1 MAERSRYQE
10 QIIRNYYKHQDTLR
24 LSRLQ
29 ELVTELYL
37 AEGKARARRWKQAE
51 AAMRKLDVPESRIA
65 HLVKSG
71 DPQLLAGLVE
81 ELLGREASG
90 DSRKNKQG
98 KGRA

>member
-10 QIIRNYYKHQDTLR
+10 QIIRNYYKNQGTLR

-37 AEGKARARRWKQAE
+37 AEGKARARYWKQAE

-65 HLVKSG
+65 HIVRAD
-71 DPQLLAGLVE
+71 DPRLLASLVE
-81 ELLGREASG
+81 ELLGQEGGSRDSG
-90 DSRKNKQG
+90 KSKKG
-98 KGRA
+98 KT